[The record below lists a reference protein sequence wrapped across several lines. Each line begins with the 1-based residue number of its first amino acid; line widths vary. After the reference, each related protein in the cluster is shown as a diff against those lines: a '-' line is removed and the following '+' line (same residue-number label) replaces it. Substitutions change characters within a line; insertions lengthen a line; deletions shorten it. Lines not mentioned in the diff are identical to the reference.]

1 MDFDSWQKKQGNTN
15 VKAKEQK
22 TDVKQKS
29 WKREL
34 LELAIIAFV
43 IVPLINIFVLQ
54 SYAIPTS
61 SMENEMLVGDKL
73 FVSKFH
79 YGARVP
85 MTPIAFPYVH
95 NTLFGAP
102 SYTEAVKLPYMRL
115 PGISPLKRNN
125 IVVFNYP
132 GDVKYDIPVDKRENY
147 VKRCVAVA
155 GDEIKMVEGEVF
167 INGKPAK
174 KLENLQHSYQVMTT
188 NEPFNP
194 KKIKELGISEVYPFP
209 RRGNSPPFPISKL
222 GGVKAS
228 AYTFMLTEKAA
239 SALEKM
245 SNVQA
250 VKKLIQPTEAVDVH
264 IFPRDERLGWN
275 LDNFGPIYLPKAGES
290 IKLDSTNFAI
300 YEYHIRNYEGEKDIM
315 FKNNQAYL
323 NGKAIDSYTFKQ
335 NYYFMM
341 GDNRHNSADSRYWGF
356 VPEDHIVGKP
366 IFVWLSTEKNATGW
380 SDWVR
385 WGKSMRT
392 VQ

>member
-1 MDFDSWQKKQGNTN
+1 M
-15 VKAKEQK
+15 
-22 TDVKQKS
+22 
-29 WKREL
+29 
-34 LELAIIAFV
+34 
-43 IVPLINIFVLQ
+43 LQ

-79 YGARVP
+79 YGPRVP

-167 INGKPAK
+167 INGKPGE
-174 KLENLQHSYQVMTT
+174 KLENLQHAYQVMTT

-194 KKIKELGISEVYPFP
+194 KKIRELGISEVYRFP
-209 RRGNSPPFPISKL
+209 RRRNEPAIPISKI

-239 SALEKM
+239 TDLEKM

-250 VKKLIQPTEAVDVH
+250 VKKMILPSEIADVD

-275 LDNFGPIYLPKAGES
+275 VDNFGPIYLPKAGES

-300 YEYHIRNYEGEKDIM
+300 YEYHIRNYEGEKDII
-315 FKNNQAYL
+315 FKNNQVYL
-323 NGKAIDSYTFKQ
+323 NGKPIDSYTFKQ

-366 IFVWLSTEKNATGW
+366 IFVWLSTEKDATGW

-392 VQ
+392 VK

>member
-22 TDVKQKS
+22 PKAKQKS

-34 LELAIIAFV
+34 LELAIIAFI

-95 NTLFGAP
+95 NTLFGSP
-102 SYTEAVKLPYMRL
+102 SYTEAVKLPYKRL
-115 PGISPLKRNN
+115 PGIAPLKRNN

-155 GDEIKMVEGEVF
+155 GDEIQVIEGEVF
-167 INGKPAK
+167 INGEKGE
-174 KLENLQHSYQVMTT
+174 KLRNLQHAYQVMTT

-194 KKIKELGISEVYPFP
+194 KKIKELGVSEVYRFP
-209 RRGNSPPFPISKL
+209 KRGNEPAIPISKL

-239 SALEKM
+239 AALEKM
-245 SNVQA
+245 SNVQV
-250 VKKLIQPTEAVDVH
+250 VKRMIQPVEAADVY
-264 IFPRDERLGWN
+264 IFPRDERFAWN
-275 LDNFGPIYLPKAGES
+275 VDNFGPVYLPKAGES

-300 YEYHIRNYEGEKDIM
+300 YEYHIRNYEGEKDIT

-323 NGKAIDSYTFKQ
+323 NGKAIESYTFKQ

-366 IFVWLSTEKNATGW
+366 IFVWLSTEKDATGW